1 MFSYFL
7 KWELLLGPFL
17 SLLFRDRVSRFWP
30 GWSWTPGLRGLFCLS
45 LSSLRVGCN
54 FLDKCWHVSDSPH
67 PPKTGHWHTKGTISP
82 KSCLVSQWVHCGY
95 SIRAQVLP
103 MWVTHQLLQH
113 CRAPPQQRY
122 QRSALWSPLFNILCL
137 LCTLA
142 PAQDHPWLGQEEV
155 RVLRETSPTFAA
167 REYQQFHYCYGG
179 RSYPALFCFFCCP
192 D

>member
-17 SLLFRDRVSRFWP
+17 SLLFRDRVSLFGP
-30 GWSWTPGLRGLFCLS
+30 GWSWTSGLRGLFCLR
-45 LSSLRVGCN
+45 LSSLRVACN

-67 PPKTGHWHTKGTISP
+67 PPDRTLTHQRNNST
-82 KSCLVSQWVHCGY
+82 QMGY
-95 SIRAQVLP
+95 SIRARVLP

-155 RVLRETSPTFAA
+155 RVLRETSPTFSA